1 MHRLSLVGTAR
12 RAGCGLA
19 ASAIVAVGC
28 AAIGSA
34 QSAAATTHTVVTWA
48 ELPQTTPNYI
58 LPFYGGAVD
67 TIMNL
72 YDFQSLMFRPLY
84 YFGGK
89 TLTEKLNTTLSVAQ
103 PPVYSNHDT
112 TVTIVLKHY
121 RWSNGT
127 TLDDAN
133 VMLWFNML
141 HAEKTNYGNY
151 VPGGLSIPTTIKS
164 ITVKDPTKLVITLNR
179 SINPNWFTN
188 DQLWE
193 PVPMPLAWTKTSTSA
208 RAGSGGCAAAP
219 FGSGTAKCAAVYSY
233 LSKQAGFD
241 PTKPSATNDA
251 LPTYATNPLWQVV
264 DGPFHLTSFNPT
276 GDVTMAPNPHYSG
289 PNKPT
294 FKKFVEKPFTTS
306 EAEFNELAT
315 GEIDVGYL
323 PTQDV
328 TSPTTTPLKGGKNN
342 VRLASTFKVVP
353 LNGFRISFIPY
364 NFKSTG
370 DGGEAGKIFSQL
382 YFRQAM
388 QRLVD
393 QPLYIRTL
401 AKGYAAPDYGP
412 VPIVPPNRYTSKVES
427 ANPYPYSPAKALD
440 LLRSHGWKIVA
451 NGTDTCVRPGTGSHD
466 CGEGI
471 KKGTQL
477 ALEVVYAGG
486 TFELKSVMDAEKA
499 SWSTAGINVALD
511 AETVDAVLGT
521 ATPCPTKGCSWE
533 MANWGDGYV
542 DTGYPTE
549 PVLFS
554 TGAYTNFGSYSSS
567 TADELIR
574 QTQLSNIELTRMED
588 YLAEQL
594 PVLWQ
599 PNFATSITEIHK
611 GLSGVVPQNPIGSIT
626 PANWHW
632 S

>member
-1 MHRLSLVGTAR
+1 MRRLKGTAVR
-12 RAGCGLA
+12 VAYGVGALGIAAMGC
-19 ASAIVAVGC
+19 V
-28 AAIGSA
+28 AIGSP
-34 QSAAATTHTVVTWA
+34 QSGAAVTHSVVTWA
-48 ELPQTTPNYI
+48 EPPQSTPNYI

-89 TLTEKLNTTLSVAQ
+89 TLTEKLNPTLSIAQ
-103 PPVYSNHDT
+103 PPVYSNHDK

-121 RWSNGT
+121 RWSDGT

-164 ITVKDPTKLVITLNR
+164 ITVKDPTKLVFTLNR
-179 SINPNWFTN
+179 SVNPNWFTN

-208 RAGSGGCAAAP
+208 HAGSGGCAAAR
-219 FGSGTAKCAAVYSY
+219 FGTADAKCTAVYSY
-233 LSKQAGFD
+233 LSKQAGFN

-264 DGPFHLTSFNPT
+264 DGPLHLTSFNPT
-276 GDVTMAPNPHYSG
+276 GDVTMAPNPSYSG

-306 EAEFNELAT
+306 EAEFNALAT
-315 GEIDVGYL
+315 GQIDVGYL

-328 TSPTTTPLKGGKNN
+328 TSPTATPLKGGKNN
-342 VRLASTFKVVP
+342 PRLASTFSVVP
-353 LNGFRISFIPY
+353 LNGFRVSFIPY
-364 NFKSTG
+364 NYKSTG

-388 QRLVD
+388 QFLVD
-393 QPLYIRTL
+393 QPLYVKTV

-412 VPIVPPNRYTSKVES
+412 VPIVPPNSYTSKVEK
-427 ANPYPYSPAKALD
+427 ANPYPYNPAKAVK
-440 LLRSHGWKIVA
+440 LLRTHGWSIVT
-451 NGTDTCVRPGTGSHD
+451 NGTDTCVKAGTGSND
-466 CGEGI
+466 CGAGI
-471 KKGTQL
+471 KKGTKL

-486 TFELKSVMDAEKA
+486 TPELKAVMDAEKA
-499 SWSTAGINVALD
+499 SWSTAGIAVTLN
-511 AETVDAVLGT
+511 AETVDSVLGT
-521 ATPCPTKGCSWE
+521 ATPCPKGCSWQ
-533 MANWGDGYV
+533 MANWGNGYV

-554 TGAYTNFGSYSSS
+554 TGAFTNFGSYSSP
-567 TADELIR
+567 TADKLIK
-574 QTQLSNIELTRMED
+574 QTQLSNIKLTQMEN

-599 PNFATSITEIHK
+599 PNFATSITEIHT
-611 GLSGVVPQNPIGSIT
+611 GLTGVLPQNPIGSIT
-626 PANWHW
+626 PANWRW

>member
-1 MHRLSLVGTAR
+1 MRRLKGTALR
-12 RAGCGLA
+12 VAYGIAALGIAAMGCVAAGSPQSGA
-19 ASAIVAVGC
+19 AV
-28 AAIGSA
+28 
-34 QSAAATTHTVVTWA
+34 THTVVTWA
-48 ELPQTTPNYI
+48 EPPQSTPNYI

-89 TLTEKLNTTLSVAQ
+89 TLTEKLNPTLSIAQ
-103 PPVYSNHDT
+103 PPIYSDHDT
-112 TVTIVLKHY
+112 TLTIVLKHY
-121 RWSNGT
+121 RWSNGS

-164 ITVKDPTKLVITLNR
+164 ITVEDPTKLVITLNR
-179 SINPNWFTN
+179 SVNPNWFTN

-208 RAGSGGCAAAP
+208 RAGSGGCAAAR
-219 FGSGTAKCAAVYSY
+219 FGTADAKCAAVYSY
-233 LSKQAGFD
+233 LSKQAGFN

-264 DGPFHLTSFNPT
+264 DGPLHLTSFNPT
-276 GDVTMAPNPHYSG
+276 GDVTMAPNPSYSG

-306 EAEFNELAT
+306 EAEFNALVT
-315 GEIDVGYL
+315 GQIDVGYL
-323 PTQDV
+323 PATDV

-342 VRLASTFKVVP
+342 PRLASSFSVVP
-353 LNGFRISFIPY
+353 LNGFRVSFIPY
-364 NFKSTG
+364 NYKSTG

-388 QRLVD
+388 QLLVN
-393 QPLYIRTL
+393 QPLYVKTVT
-401 AKGYAAPDYGP
+401 KGYAVPDYGP
-412 VPIVPPNRYTSKVES
+412 VPIVPPNPYTSSFEK
-427 ANPYPYSPAKALD
+427 ANPYRYSPTKAVK
-440 LLRSHGWKIVA
+440 LLRSHGWNIVS
-451 NGTDTCVRPGTGSHD
+451 NGIDTCVKPGTGSHE
-466 CGEGI
+466 CGQGI
-471 KKGTQL
+471 KKGTKL
-477 ALEVVYAGG
+477 ALEIVYAGG
-486 TFELKSVMDAEKA
+486 TPELKAVMDAEKA
-499 SWSTAGINVALD
+499 SWSTAGINVTLS
-511 AETVDAVLGT
+511 AETVNSVLGT
-521 ATPCPTKGCSWE
+521 ATPCPKGCSWE
-533 MANWGDGYV
+533 MANWGNGYV

-554 TGAYTNFGSYSSS
+554 TGAYTNFGSYSSP

-574 QTQLSNIELTRMED
+574 QTQLSNIKLTKMEN

-599 PNFATSITEIHK
+599 PNFATSITEIHT
-611 GLSGVVPQNPIGSIT
+611 GLTGVLPQNPIGSIT